1 MSDELSIN
9 LSGESD
15 DAAGAEQ
22 DFEEICSDEVD
33 RIVAALES
41 LSESTQSDNIRFFI
55 DEAANGIYELVY
67 DAEAED
73 GDESIEDEGLPH
85 EEAA

>member
-9 LSGESD
+9 LSD
-15 DAAGAEQ
+15 DADGAEQ
-22 DFEEICSDEVD
+22 EFEEICSDEVD
-33 RIVAALES
+33 RVVAALES
-41 LSESTQSDNIRFFI
+41 LAESTQSDNIRFFI

-67 DAEAED
+67 D
-73 GDESIEDEGLPH
+73 GDESLEDDTLPQ